1 MSLGPAD
8 VREVEF
14 TLARRGYDEKQV
26 DDFLDGVVA
35 ALEERDAALAAARQR
50 TGSPAPGAVP
60 GAAAGTAGTEPRDR
74 HRRDAVDLLALAQ
87 RTAQEHVAEAEA
99 AAAELLATAGRE
111 AEVVTA
117 AAREEAERLH
127 ADATVQHREALDS
140 LHRERHDLEQRL
152 ADLRR
157 LLEKSRTELETYLG
171 GLLAV
176 VREPETGS
184 PARPRALPAIPA

>member
-35 ALEERDAALAAARQR
+35 ALEERDAALAEARQR
-50 TGSPAPGAVP
+50 TGSPAPG
-60 GAAAGTAGTEPRDR
+60 GAAGTAGTEPRDR

-87 RTAQEHVAEAEA
+87 RTAQEHVEEAEA
-99 AAAELLATAGRE
+99 TAAELLATARRE

-140 LHRERHDLEQRL
+140 LHRERHDIEQRL
-152 ADLRR
+152 ADARR
-157 LLEKSRTELETYLG
+157 LLEKSRAELETYLG